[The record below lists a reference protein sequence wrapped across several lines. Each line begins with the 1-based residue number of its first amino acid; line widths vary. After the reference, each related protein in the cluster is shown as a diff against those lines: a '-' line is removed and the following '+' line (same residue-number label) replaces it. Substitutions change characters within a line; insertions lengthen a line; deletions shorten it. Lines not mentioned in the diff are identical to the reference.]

1 MRLRREPLTEPAGAL
16 RRVRAR
22 YDIMCFN
29 FQALRR
35 VLLQD
40 LPGAWTRDGP

>member
-1 MRLRREPLTEPAGAL
+1 
-16 RRVRAR
+16 
-22 YDIMCFN
+22 MCFN

-35 VLLQD
+35 ALLQD